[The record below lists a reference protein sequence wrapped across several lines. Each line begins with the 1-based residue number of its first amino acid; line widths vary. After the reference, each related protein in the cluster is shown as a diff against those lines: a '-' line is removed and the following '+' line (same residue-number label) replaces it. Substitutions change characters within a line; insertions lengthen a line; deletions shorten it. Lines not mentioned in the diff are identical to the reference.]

1 MTNWKLNVVIKFWKR
16 KSFYISEEEK
26 LKFYITSC
34 SFCLYNSVCF
44 LQSLDHVGHIISESG
59 DSQLELFSLTLVL
72 LFTIAQPLKT
82 HLIMPVQV

>member
-34 SFCLYNSVCF
+34 SFCPCNSACS
-44 LQSLDHVGHIISESG
+44 LQILDHVGDIVLESG
-59 DSQLELFSLTLVL
+59 DSQLELISLTLVL